1 MGRASARP
9 WHLRAN
15 FLAIS
20 GFGED
25 IAARRVT
32 MFDSLSEK
40 LQSVF
45 KNLRGYGKL
54 TEKNV
59 ADALRE
65 VRLALLEA
73 DVNYKVAKDFIEKT
87 KQRALGQEVLNSVT
101 PGQQIIKIVHD
112 ELVALMGGDAPAF
125 AEASAGQFPS
135 GRDLPLGNWMMVG
148 LHGCGKTT
156 TCGKLAKL
164 LAKQGRKPLL
174 VACDVYR
181 PAAIDQLETLGN
193 QVQVPVFAMRGE
205 TDVVKIAKQAMTFA
219 QAQDRNTVIFDTAGR
234 LHIDEEL
241 VQELVRMKEV
251 LTPQEILLVAD
262 SATGQEA
269 VNIAEHF
276 DKALSITGIVL
287 TKLDGDARGGAALS
301 MRAVTGKPIKFA
313 GVGEKLDDLE
323 PFYAE
328 RMAGRILGMGD
339 VVSLV
344 EKAQETFDAE
354 KAEEMQA
361 KIADQSLNLED
372 FLSQLQ
378 QLKKLGPLENLLGM
392 LPGMSK
398 MPDLSVGESQLK
410 RIEAIIHSMTPAER
424 RAPEILNAG
433 RRTRI
438 ARGSGTSV
446 AEVNDL
452 LKQFNAMKKMMKEM
466 GKMQKAMGRKG
477 MLPKMRLGR

>member
-1 MGRASARP
+1 
-9 WHLRAN
+9 
-15 FLAIS
+15 
-20 GFGED
+20 
-25 IAARRVT
+25 

-73 DVNYKVAKDFIEKT
+73 DVNYRVAKDFIERT
-87 KQRALGQEVLNSVT
+87 KLRALGQEVLTSVT
-101 PGQQIIKIVHD
+101 PGQQIVKIVHD
-112 ELVALMGGDAPAF
+112 ELVKLMGGDADGVL
-125 AEASAGQFPS
+125 GQ
-135 GRDLPLGNWMMVG
+135 RALPTGNWMMVG

-156 TCGKLAKL
+156 TCGKLAKFL
-164 LAKQGRKPLL
+164 TKQGRKPLL
-174 VACDVYR
+174 VACDVHR
-181 PAAIDQLETLGN
+181 PAAIDQLETLGK
-193 QVQVPVFAMRGE
+193 QVQVPVFSMHGE
-205 TDVVKIAKQAMTFA
+205 TDVVKISKQARAFA
-219 QAQDRNTVIFDTAGR
+219 QSQDHSPVIFDTAGR

-241 VQELVRMKEV
+241 LQELIHMKDALV
-251 LTPQEILLVAD
+251 PQEILLVAD

-269 VNIAEHF
+269 VNIAERF
-276 DKALSITGIVL
+276 DKTLSITGIVL

-323 PFYAE
+323 PFHAE

-344 EKAQETFDAE
+344 EKAQETFDA
-354 KAEEMQA
+354 KKTEELQE
-361 KIADQSLNLED
+361 KIANQTLNLED

-410 RIEAIIHSMTPAER
+410 RIEAIIQSMTPTER
-424 RAPEILNAG
+424 RRPEILNAP

-438 ARGSGTSV
+438 ARGSGTTV
-446 AEVNDL
+446 AEVNDV
-452 LKQFNAMKKMMKEM
+452 LKQFNSMKRMMKEM
-466 GKMQKAMGRKG
+466 GKMQKTMARKG
-477 MLPKMRLGR
+477 LMPNLKSGR

>member
-1 MGRASARP
+1 
-9 WHLRAN
+9 
-15 FLAIS
+15 
-20 GFGED
+20 
-25 IAARRVT
+25 

-54 TEKNV
+54 TEQNV

-73 DVNYKVAKDFIEKT
+73 DVNYKVAKDFIERT
-87 KQRALGQEVLNSVT
+87 KQRALGQEILTSVT
-101 PGQQIIKIVHD
+101 PGQQIVKIVHD
-112 ELVALMGGDAPAF
+112 ELVALMEGEDGAPGGRA
-125 AEASAGQFPS
+125 
-135 GRDLPLGNWMMVG
+135 LPMTTGNWMMVG
-148 LHGCGKTT
+148 LHGSGKTT

-181 PAAIDQLETLGN
+181 PAAIDQLETLGR
-193 QVQVPVFAMRGE
+193 QLQIPVFSIRDE
-205 TDVVKIAKQAMTFA
+205 KDVIKIAKQATAFA
-219 QAQDRNTVIFDTAGR
+219 QAQDRTPVIFDTAGR

-241 VQELVRMKEV
+241 VQELVRMRD
-251 LTPQEILLVAD
+251 LLAPQEILLVAD
-262 SATGQEA
+262 AATGQEA

-276 DKALSITGIVL
+276 DKALSITGIIL

-313 GVGEKLDDLE
+313 GMGEKLDDLE
-323 PFYAE
+323 LFQAE

-339 VVSLV
+339 VVGLV
-344 EKAQETFDAE
+344 EKAQETFDAK
-354 KAEEMQA
+354 KAEELQG
-361 KIADQSLNLED
+361 KVADQSLNLED
-372 FLSQLQ
+372 FLAQLQ

-392 LPGMSK
+392 LPGMGK
-398 MPDLSVGESQLK
+398 MPDLSVGETQLK
-410 RIEAIIHSMTPAER
+410 RIEAIIQSMTPDER
-424 RAPEILNAG
+424 HRPEILNAG

-452 LKQFNAMKKMMKEM
+452 LKQFNGMKRMMKEM
-466 GKMQKAMGRKG
+466 SKMQKTMARKG
-477 MLPKMRLGR
+477 VMPNIRLGR

>member
-1 MGRASARP
+1 
-9 WHLRAN
+9 
-15 FLAIS
+15 
-20 GFGED
+20 
-25 IAARRVT
+25 

-73 DVNYKVAKDFIEKT
+73 DVNYKVVKDFIERT
-87 KQRALGQEVLNSVT
+87 KQRALGQEVLSSVT
-101 PGQQIIKIVHD
+101 PGQQIVKIVHD
-112 ELVALMGGDAPAF
+112 ELVALMGGVVAPV
-125 AEASAGQFPS
+125 S
-135 GRDLPLGNWMMVG
+135 GATGPLRTAATTTSWMMVG

-156 TCGKLAKL
+156 TSGKLAKL
-164 LAKQGRKPLL
+164 LTKQGRKPLL
-174 VACDVYR
+174 VACDVNR
-181 PAAIDQLETLGN
+181 PAAIDQLETLGK
-193 QVQVPVFAMRGE
+193 QLQIPVFAVRNE
-205 TDVVKIAKQAMTFA
+205 KDVTKICRQALSAGQT
-219 QAQDRNTVIFDTAGR
+219 QSRDVLIFDTAGR

-241 VQELVRMKEV
+241 VQELVRMKEL

-262 SATGQEA
+262 AATGQEA

-301 MRAVTGKPIKFA
+301 MRAVTGKPIKFV
-313 GVGEKLDDLE
+313 GVGEKLDDIE
-323 PFYAE
+323 AFFPE

-339 VVSLV
+339 VVGLV
-344 EKAQETFDAE
+344 EKAQETFDAT
-354 KAEEMQA
+354 KAAELQE

-378 QLKKLGPLENLLGM
+378 QLKRLGPLENMLGM
-392 LPGMSK
+392 LPGMDK
-398 MPDLSVGESQLK
+398 MKGLSGGETQLK
-410 RIEAIIHSMTPAER
+410 RTEAIIQSMTPDER
-424 RAPEILNAG
+424 RRPEILNAN
-433 RRTRI
+433 RRMRI

-452 LKQFNAMKKMMKEM
+452 LKQFGMMKRMMKDM
-466 GKMQKAMGRKG
+466 GKMQKAMARKG
-477 MLPKMRLGR
+477 ALPRIAR

>member
-1 MGRASARP
+1 
-9 WHLRAN
+9 
-15 FLAIS
+15 
-20 GFGED
+20 
-25 IAARRVT
+25 
-32 MFDSLSEK
+32 MFDSLSQK

-54 TEKNV
+54 SEKNV

-73 DVNYKVAKDFIEKT
+73 DVNYKVAKDFIERT
-87 KQRALGQEVLNSVT
+87 KQRALGQEVLSSVT

-112 ELVALMGGDAPAF
+112 ELVALMGGTTATGTVALPA
-125 AEASAGQFPS
+125 
-135 GRDLPLGNWMMVG
+135 GNWMMVG

-181 PAAIDQLETLGN
+181 PAAIDQLETLGK
-193 QVQVPVFAMRGE
+193 QVQIPVFSVRGE
-205 TDVVKIAKQAMTFA
+205 TDVVKIARQATAFA
-219 QAQDRNTVIFDTAGR
+219 VSQDRNIVIFDTAGR

-251 LTPQEILLVAD
+251 LAPQEILLVAD
-262 SATGQEA
+262 AATGQEA

-323 PFYAE
+323 AFYAE

-344 EKAQETFDAE
+344 EKAQDAFDAK
-354 KAEEMQA
+354 KAEELQE

-392 LPGMSK
+392 LPGMSN
-398 MPDLSVGESQLK
+398 MPDLSAGEPQLK
-410 RIEAIIHSMTPAER
+410 RVEAIIQSMTPMER
-424 RAPEILNAG
+424 RRPEILNAG
-433 RRTRI
+433 RRARI
-438 ARGSGTSV
+438 ARGSGTKV
-446 AEVNDL
+446 AEVNDV

-466 GKMQKAMGRKG
+466 SKMQKAMARKG
-477 MLPKMRLGR
+477 VMPKIPFGR

>member
-1 MGRASARP
+1 
-9 WHLRAN
+9 
-15 FLAIS
+15 
-20 GFGED
+20 
-25 IAARRVT
+25 

-45 KNLRGYGKL
+45 KNLRGFGKL

-73 DVNYKVAKDFIEKT
+73 DVNYKVAKDFIERT
-87 KQRALGQEVLNSVT
+87 RQRALGQEVLNSVT

-112 ELVALMGGDAPAF
+112 ELVVLMG
-125 AEASAGQFPS
+125 
-135 GRDLPLGNWMMVG
+135 RDETATGKPPGTAAATPGGNWMMVG

-181 PAAIDQLETLGN
+181 PAAIDQLETLGQ
-193 QVQVPVFAMRGE
+193 QVGIPVFAMRGE
-205 TDVVKIAKQAMTFA
+205 TDVVKIAKQATSFA
-219 QAQDRNTVIFDTAGR
+219 QAQDRNVVIFDTAGR

-241 VQELVRMKEV
+241 VQELVHMKEV
-251 LTPQEILLVAD
+251 LAPQEILLVAD
-262 SATGQEA
+262 AATGQEA

-276 DKALSITGIVL
+276 DKALSITGLVL

-323 PFYAE
+323 AFDAE

-339 VVSLV
+339 VVGLV
-344 EKAQETFDAE
+344 EKAQDAFDA
-354 KAEEMQA
+354 KNAEEMQA

-392 LPGMSK
+392 LPGMGK
-398 MPDLSVGESQLK
+398 MPDLSGGESQLK
-410 RIEAIIHSMTPAER
+410 RVEAVIQSMTPMER
-424 RAPEILNAG
+424 RRPEILNAG

-446 AEVNDL
+446 AEVNDV

-466 GKMQKAMGRKG
+466 GKMQKAMTRKG
-477 MLPKMRLGR
+477 VMPNLRLGR